1 MALNRTP
8 TVALDWTEY
17 PESDGEP
24 MAETLLN
31 QITMINGQFAARY
44 LLERQGRT
52 NVAVGGNQ
60 LIYYTEGNRRDHI
73 STDIYIAL
81 DVPPGLRPTWM
92 TWVER
97 KFPDIV
103 FEISSPS
110 TQDVD
115 VGRKVRLYERLGAQE
130 YYVFDPQLAMQPVL
144 RAYHRQGQQLAEVAL
159 SAGPGMRV
167 FSPLLRTEL
176 VVVGNDLRIINP
188 QTGKPLIVPDELQA
202 AYNEATERLMQETAA
217 RREAE
222 QRAANEAAARHVA
235 EQARRDA
242 EVRVI
247 SEATARRE
255 AEQAQREAEE
265 RAASEATA
273 RREAEAALHA
283 ALAELARRSAAS
295 DATEQ

>member
-188 QTGKPLIVPDELQA
+188 QTGQPLVVPDELRA
-202 AYNEATERLMQETAA
+202 AYNEALEKIVQ
-217 RREAE
+217 
-222 QRAANEAAARHVA
+222 
-235 EQARRDA
+235 
-242 EVRVI
+242 
-247 SEATARRE
+247 EATARRE
-255 AEQAQREAEE
+255 AEERAASEALARRKAEQAQHKAEQAQRLAEE

-273 RREAEAALHA
+273 RREAEAALQA
-283 ALAELARRSAAS
+283 ALAELARRPSAA
-295 DATEQ
+295 DTN